1 MKYNKSLLFLSMLFI
16 LGSYIINA
24 QEDVV
29 SSGGD
34 ASGSNGSSSFS
45 VGQIFYTTTVGG
57 SGSLSE
63 GIQQP
68 IEIETL
74 SNPDFKAVQLKMS
87 TYPNPTTNLLTLT
100 VETLDQDDLS
110 FEMYDLLGKMI
121 LKRTIKNAT
130 NTIEMVRFVSGTYLL
145 AVKRRNETLKTY
157 KIIKK

>member
-1 MKYNKSLLFLSMLFI
+1 MKYNKSLLFLSMLFL

-24 QEDVV
+24 QEAIV

-45 VGQIFYTTTVGG
+45 FGQTFYTTTVGG

-63 GIQQP
+63 GVQQP

-74 SNPDFKAVQLKMS
+74 SNPDFKEVQLKMS
-87 TYPNPTTNLLTLT
+87 TYPNPTTNLLTLSI
-100 VETLDQDDLS
+100 ETLDQDDLS
-110 FEMYDLLGKMI
+110 FEMYDLLGKTI
-121 LKRTIKNAT
+121 LKRAITNAT
-130 NTIEMVRFVSGTYLL
+130 NTIDMSTFVSGTYLL